1 MVGAGGR
8 EANARDAGTIDNAA
22 SRAARQLPQ
31 AARSPVCAALHP
43 GYDCASHCQGDL
55 MELPIAVVAILGAV
69 LVGVI
74 SPGPSFVLVARTAV
88 AVSRSDGIAAA
99 LGMGLGGLIF
109 AAAALLG
116 LQAVLTAVPSLH
128 LGLKIAGA
136 AYLIYLAVRLWRGA
150 GAPIAAADVAPDRI
164 GNWRRSLVLGLA
176 TQLSN
181 PKTAMVYASIFTAL
195 MPADQPEW
203 LGWLVLPSIFAIE
216 AGWYAIV
223 AMAFSS
229 ERPRRGYLRSKRWI
243 DRAAGAVMGLLAAKL
258 IWETR

>member
-1 MVGAGGR
+1 
-8 EANARDAGTIDNAA
+8 
-22 SRAARQLPQ
+22 
-31 AARSPVCAALHP
+31 
-43 GYDCASHCQGDL
+43 
-55 MELPIAVVAILGAV
+55 MELPIAIVAILGAV
-69 LVGVI
+69 LIGAI

-88 AVSRSDGIAAA
+88 AVSRSDGVATA

-116 LQAVLTAVPSLH
+116 LQVVLAAVPSLY

-150 GAPIAAADVAPDRI
+150 GAPIAAPDVAPGRLSS
-164 GNWRRSLVLGLA
+164 GWRSFALGLA

-181 PKTAMVYASIFTAL
+181 PKTAVVYASIFTAL
-195 MPADQPEW
+195 LPADQPPW
-203 LGWLVLPSIFAIE
+203 LAAVVLPSIFAIE

-223 AMAFSS
+223 AVAFSS

-243 DRAAGAVMGLLAAKL
+243 DRAAGAVMGLLALKL
-258 IWETR
+258 IWDAR